1 MIKENKFKAIVSSIV
16 ILLPILFGVISWE
29 KLPEKIATHWGPDGN
44 PDHYSSKFFAVFC
57 LPIIV
62 FLLHWLC
69 LFISKFDPKNKDQHK
84 KIMGLV
90 FWICP
95 AVSILCSAFTYF
107 YAFNVELNV
116 GSICIAFMGLL
127 FIIIGNY
134 MPKCKQSYTI
144 GLKIPWTLNDE
155 ANWNATHRFA
165 GKLWVIGGIF
175 MLPAAFLPEMF
186 LPFVLVEIIPLVLIP
201 VIYSYRFYKTHNT
214 DK

>member
-1 MIKENKFKAIVSSIV
+1 MIKNNKFQFLVSSVV
-16 ILLPILFGVISWE
+16 ILLPILFGIIVWD

-44 PDHYSSKFFAVFC
+44 PDQFSSKLFAVFV

-62 FLLHWLC
+62 FAIHWLC
-69 LFISKFDPKNKDQHK
+69 LLLSRLDPKNEGQHK
-84 KIMGLV
+84 KILGLV

-95 AVSILCSAFTYF
+95 AVSLLCSAFTYAS
-107 YAFNVELNV
+107 AFNIEFNI

-134 MPKCKQSYTI
+134 MPKTKQNYTI

-165 GKLWVIGGIF
+165 GKLWVIGGILI
-175 MLPAAFLPEMF
+175 LPAAFLPITV
-186 LPFVLVEIIPLVLIP
+186 LPWVLVVIIPLVALP
-201 VIYSYRFYKTHNT
+201 VIYSGIYYKNH
-214 DK
+214 K